1 MYHEIYYYPNVSGKR
16 AWLKYS
22 FMVLKLRSF
31 LVVVQEA
38 HFVPN
43 FSQVQ
48 RDLILPIFEC
58 SVIQVSQCI
67 PAFLGNLVHDFAV
80 FPAFDCPVF
89 PVAPLLSSSKHF
101 TWSTKILRY
110 SARPT
115 SCAMSLLLVR
125 FFSSSGDWMYKK
137 RNNYFLPL
145 FRYGMKVEAFIPEA
159 VCNLSLLP
167 LLPKNR

>member
-1 MYHEIYYYPNVSGKR
+1 MCQEKEHDWNILHGFEIAISYGSGTRSTFCSQFLPSAARFDLTYFWMQCNPSLSMYPRFPGQLG
-16 AWLKYS
+16 AWL
-22 FMVLKLRSF
+22 VTDT
-31 LVVVQEA
+31 Q
-38 HFVPN
+38 
-43 FSQVQ
+43 
-48 RDLILPIFEC
+48 
-58 SVIQVSQCI
+58 
-67 PAFLGNLVHDFAV
+67 V

-89 PVAPLLSSSKHF
+89 PVVSLLSSKHF
-101 TWSTKILRY
+101 TWSTRSLRY

-145 FRYGMKVEAFIPEA
+145 FRFGMKVEAFIPEA